1 MTTEDPSAAS
11 PGIDPRYEFCAPR
24 YHDFRQEG
32 DGMHDKADEWFDS
45 MAATSGL
52 VSPGQSCGNYP
63 AEQPGSATN
72 PETSAVPSDLEAD
85 SVSELEKGVDEE
97 TTEITSL
104 KRVDSADRGK
114 QSPSGA
120 DQPCASN
127 QTKDKALNIRSTPF
141 TSCRVGP
148 GSSKGSKPRTKGL
161 DGEEAPTVKSTQ
173 VRRSLLASRT
183 VEKSKKTVK
192 RRSLVAA
199 AVAELAAAKDAAKVE
214 SRPMPTRSARQVT
227 RGGKENRDELDANT
241 ASKTPSCTKLTV
253 PRSPKLK
260 TSAIRTSNLPT
271 TEDRQI
277 AEAKKAASE
286 AEAKRRRSQV
296 HVKRVLSTTS
306 ALPAPSSKPLTLPE
320 EFEFAT
326 SQRKHVMTTRSMEA
340 EDVLKSSS
348 PHVPLA
354 EQTMKYLTR
363 TPERYRTV
371 PKGQGPVLCTDTTDG
386 AKELTIPKSP
396 KLSTVSRKR
405 EQSCKSRAQVE
416 EEEMANM
423 PKFSALPLD
432 EKVMKSCGDL
442 GVPRVLPKPNTVAEP
457 FTLGTDERATAHQES
472 QEKLTAE
479 LHREETFRPKTRAL
493 NKRILRGATFQPKK
507 VARPGEQ
514 AVSPQLATR
523 ARSAARAG
531 PSEVFKAKKVA
542 RPGEQAVSPQLATRA
557 RSAARAGPSEGEKEA
572 NSFVFKAR
580 PLPAFNKPK
589 VATRSKTGGTEPEPF
604 DLATDVRGSTKAQ
617 RFSALLSEQEE
628 EDQRRSN
635 SFVARQLPATALPSY
650 KPKQQR
656 TEHQPTVAAPFNL
669 ASTLRHQAC
678 EEQREIEMREQQ
690 DSEVKLHRGTRA
702 RPLPESHKNPME
714 VQKASKPLTSVANI
728 QLASDNRATQ
738 RAEFDKQLELKVKSA
753 KESQEEEERRQSELE
768 SKEVKLLRQSLVHK
782 ATKKPNFDNPFQAKK
797 GLISA
802 TQAQSPQFSTKTRST
817 LKTSMR

>member
-1 MTTEDPSAAS
+1 MNFVLLDTMTFAK
-11 PGIDPRYEFCAPR
+11 
-24 YHDFRQEG
+24 
-32 DGMHDKADEWFDS
+32 KA
-45 MAATSGL
+45 T
-52 VSPGQSCGNYP
+52 
-63 AEQPGSATN
+63 PGSATN

-127 QTKDKALNIRSTPF
+127 QKL
-141 TSCRVGP
+141 
-148 GSSKGSKPRTKGL
+148 
-161 DGEEAPTVKSTQ
+161 
-173 VRRSLLASRT
+173 
-183 VEKSKKTVK
+183 
-192 RRSLVAA
+192 
-199 AVAELAAAKDAAKVE
+199 
-214 SRPMPTRSARQVT
+214 
-227 RGGKENRDELDANT
+227 GGYA
-241 ASKTPSCTKLTV
+241 
-253 PRSPKLK
+253 
-260 TSAIRTSNLPT
+260 
-271 TEDRQI
+271 
-277 AEAKKAASE
+277 
-286 AEAKRRRSQV
+286 
-296 HVKRVLSTTS
+296 
-306 ALPAPSSKPLTLPE
+306 
-320 EFEFAT
+320 
-326 SQRKHVMTTRSMEA
+326 
-340 EDVLKSSS
+340 DVLKSSS

-531 PSEVFKAKKVA
+531 PSEVFKAKK
-542 RPGEQAVSPQLATRA
+542 
-557 RSAARAGPSEGEKEA
+557 
-572 NSFVFKAR
+572 AR

-635 SFVARQLPATALPSY
+635 SFVSPVDPSQPDLRRNKLRAQVARQLPATALPSY